1 MLIRQK
7 ASASNPFILL
17 NHVEKKMAVIRDS
30 KGQALLLIAI
40 VFVVFM
46 DGLDASIVNIA
57 LPYITSSFAIDAG
70 TAVWITMVYF
80 MMMASL
86 LLIFGKLADRGII
99 KKILVAGLIIFSLF
113 SLSCGLSNSFETL
126 LISRIFQGIG
136 AAIMGA
142 CSPLL
147 CVRFLPEN
155 RLGIGLG
162 VIAAGASIGYASGPA
177 LGGILTEFLS
187 WHWIFLINVPI
198 GVAGIAF
205 LLRALPKDEGYV
217 RSYFDVPGSILLVTA
232 TITGIFALERSTHLG
247 LENIQII
254 SAVTICIVSV
264 ILFIIWEGRCEA
276 PLLNLSIFR
285 SSKFSPVFIAYF
297 LINLVGT
304 GKWYLIPFY
313 LALIMGFDSAT
324 SGMYMFIQAA
334 ITVIIS
340 VPIGRWS
347 DHVGRRWFSV
357 VSCLAMAIS
366 CAILIF
372 IDPSMGLQP
381 LITVAILSGILWGF
395 SGPAAGRIVEHVQE
409 GEEGTGAALIAV
421 SGYFG
426 AAVGAALFAALFS
439 FISDSGNV
447 PFTDLDPGTFML
459 GFHGVMLVGLVMAI
473 VAVVLS
479 AAVKDKRPPE
489 SSMVLAQ

>member
-1 MLIRQK
+1 
-7 ASASNPFILL
+7 
-17 NHVEKKMAVIRDS
+17 MAVIRDS

-57 LPYITSSFAIDAG
+57 LPYIASSFKIDAG

-99 KKILVAGLIIFSLF
+99 KKILIAGLIIFSLF
-113 SLSCGLSNSFETL
+113 SLSCGLSNTFETL

-147 CVRFLPEN
+147 CVRFLPPSK
-155 RLGIGLG
+155 LGIGMG

-187 WHWIFLINVPI
+187 WHWIFLINIPI
-198 GVAGIAF
+198 GIAGIVF
-205 LLRALPKDEGYV
+205 LMRAIPEDEGYV
-217 RSYFDVPGSILLVTA
+217 RSYFDVPGSILIVTA
-232 TITGIFALERSTHLG
+232 IVTGIFALERSTHIG
-247 LENIQII
+247 FENVQ
-254 SAVTICIVSV
+254 IVSAT
-264 ILFIIWEGRCEA
+264 IFCIASAISFIIWESRCEV
-276 PLLNLSIFR
+276 PLLDLKIFR
-285 SSKFSPVFIAYF
+285 SGTFSPVFTAYL

-304 GKWYLIPFY
+304 GKWYLVPFY

-347 DHVGRRWFSV
+347 DRIGRRWFSV

-366 CAILIF
+366 CVILIF
-372 IDPSMGLQP
+372 IDPSMGLLP
-381 LITVAILSGILWGF
+381 LISVAILSGILWGF

-421 SGYFG
+421 SGYLG
-426 AAVGAALFAALFS
+426 ATVGAAFFAALFS
-439 FISDSGNV
+439 FINSSGNI
-447 PFTDLDPGTFML
+447 PFADLDPAIFL
-459 GFHGVMLVGLVMAI
+459 QGFHGVMLIGFLMAI

-479 AAVKDKRPPE
+479 AIVKDKRSPDIVVAP
-489 SSMVLAQ
+489 V

>member
-1 MLIRQK
+1 MTI
-7 ASASNPFILL
+7 
-17 NHVEKKMAVIRDS
+17 IRDS
-30 KGQALLLIAI
+30 KGQAFLLIAI

-57 LPYITSSFAIDAG
+57 LPYITSSFMIDAG

-86 LLIFGKLADRGII
+86 LLIFGRLADRGII
-99 KKILVAGLIIFSLF
+99 KKILIAGLIVFSVF
-113 SLSCGLSNSFETL
+113 SLSCGLSNTFETL
-126 LISRIFQGIG
+126 LISRVFQGIG

-155 RLGIGLG
+155 KLGIGMG

-177 LGGILTEFLS
+177 LGGILTEYLS

-198 GVAGIAF
+198 GMAGIVF
-205 LLRALPKDEGYV
+205 LMRAIPKDKGYV
-217 RSYFDVPGSILLVTA
+217 RSYFDLPGSILIVVSI
-232 TITGIFALERSTHLG
+232 ITGIFALERSTHIG
-247 LENIQII
+247 FGNVQIVAATMVCVI
-254 SAVTICIVSV
+254 STIS
-264 ILFIIWEGRCEA
+264 FIIWERHCEA
-276 PLLNLSIFR
+276 PLLNLKIF
-285 SSKFSPVFIAYF
+285 SSRTFCPVFAAYF

-304 GKWYLIPFY
+304 GKWYLVPFY

-340 VPIGRWS
+340 IPVGRWS
-347 DHVGRRWFSV
+347 DRVGRRWFSV
-357 VSCLAMAIS
+357 GSCLAMAIS
-366 CAILIF
+366 CTILIF
-372 IDPSMGLQP
+372 IDPSMGLFP
-381 LITVAILSGILWGF
+381 LISVAILSGILWGF

-421 SGYFG
+421 SGYLG
-426 AAVGAALFAALFS
+426 ATVGAAFFAALFS
-439 FISDSGNV
+439 FINNSGNV
-447 PFTDLDPGTFML
+447 PFTDLDPATFL
-459 GFHGVMLVGLVMAI
+459 YGFHGVMLIGLMLAI
-473 VAVVLS
+473 VAMFLS
-479 AAVKDKRPPE
+479 AVVKDKRSPE
-489 SSMVLAQ
+489 IVVTPVLRQPL